1 MTAKRKAKP
10 AAVYVAP
17 PAAPAIPAQR
27 KSIFRS
33 AVTGDDGSID
43 PGYLGLY
50 AVMLT
55 VLGAIPMTLILALVR
70 LIIGRD
76 HPLDLVGVAAV
87 IASAGAA
94 FGTAAGGVGLF
105 RMGDK
110 PHPNTQITS
119 AQQTTT
125 TVTQPAKGE

>member
-1 MTAKRKAKP
+1 MTP
-10 AAVYVAP
+10 H
-17 PAAPAIPAQR
+17 

-33 AVTGDDGSID
+33 AITGDDDSVD

-55 VLGAIPMTLILALVR
+55 VLGAIPFTLILALIR
-70 LIIGRD
+70 LFLAEGN
-76 HPLDLVGVAAV
+76 PLDLVGVAAV

-110 PHPNTQITS
+110 PRPNTIIESSQQSKTVVADPPS
-119 AQQTTT
+119 AGG
-125 TVTQPAKGE
+125 KE

>member
-1 MTAKRKAKP
+1 MN
-10 AAVYVAP
+10 
-17 PAAPAIPAQR
+17 R

-33 AVTGDDGSID
+33 AVTGDDDTVD

-55 VLGAIPMTLILALVR
+55 VLGAIPTTLILAGIR
-70 LIIGRD
+70 MAIADD

-105 RMGDK
+105 RLGDK
-110 PHPNTQITS
+110 PHPDTTIVTS
-119 AQQTTT
+119 QQSK
-125 TVTQPAKGE
+125 TVVKEAGAP

>member
-1 MTAKRKAKP
+1 MRRKQVVQP
-10 AAVYVAP
+10 ATIVPLPLPVK
-17 PAAPAIPAQR
+17 

-33 AVTGDDGSID
+33 AVTGDDGTID

-50 AVMLT
+50 AVMIT
-55 VLGAIPMTLILALVR
+55 VLGAIPLTLILAGVR
-70 LIIGRD
+70 MGIAPD

-110 PHPNTQITS
+110 PHPNTTITA

-125 TVTQPAKGE
+125 TVTQPTGAP